1 MNPLSQ
7 HIWQYGYHGRMS
19 EAELKPAFFERQDPS
34 PDALFY
40 AEPRLVTHIDDH
52 AIAAASKVYGEL
64 LPNNAAILDLMSS
77 YRSHM
82 PPDLAWTRL
91 AGLGMNEVE
100 LRENDQLT
108 DYVVHDLNANPRMPY
123 GDAEFDGA
131 VVTVSVQYMTRP
143 VEIFADVARVLRPG
157 APFILTYSNRLFP
170 TKAVRIWLALDA
182 RERAALI
189 GTYFKRSGG
198 FGDVSAADAAGNGPD
213 GGPHDPLFAVWA
225 HRIEA

>member
-1 MNPLSQ
+1 
-7 HIWQYGYHGRMS
+7 MS

-52 AIAAASKVYGEL
+52 AIAAASHVYARL
-64 LPNNAAILDLMSS
+64 LPKGGALLDLMSS

-82 PPDLAWTRL
+82 PPELEWTRL

-108 DYVVHDLNANPRMPY
+108 DHAVHDLNADPRLPY
-123 GDAEFDGA
+123 ADAEFDGA

-143 VEIFADVARVLRPG
+143 VEIFADVARVLKPG
-157 APFILTYSNRLFP
+157 APFVVTYSNRLFP

-198 FGDVSAADAAGNGPD
+198 FGEVSAANAAGE
-213 GGPHDPLFAVWA
+213 GPHDPLYAVWA
-225 HRIEA
+225 HRVAA